1 MWTFEVMK
9 AKMADTPIG
18 KDDEA
23 LRRIESM
30 VSDCKDISEGNFS
43 TIIKMIVS
51 SQCCG
56 QRVFSGGGGG
66 NKIYKIKKNS

>member
-43 TIIKMIVS
+43 TII
-51 SQCCG
+51 
-56 QRVFSGGGGG
+56 
-66 NKIYKIKKNS
+66 